1 MKKRKK
7 LIIIIIII
15 VFILG
20 LICLFLNSNSYKKL
34 QDDLLFIRFLKNDSK
49 LNIDNRVNNDNEN
62 NLILEFDN
70 NSINSKA
77 NMQYIFNIE
86 YKNTK
91 FQDVNLINTID
102 SKTLVNEKIAPGA
115 KGFFDIIIYSNHNSR
130 YNVYFES
137 LNEKPSNLK
146 FFIVGTKIY
155 KEKLEELSS
164 DLSGVIKKGEKKIIT
179 IGWEWTYENG
189 VNGNKQD
196 TDDAKLMNKYMFNI
210 LAVGEEII

>member
-7 LIIIIIII
+7 LIIIIII

>member
-7 LIIIIIII
+7 LIIIII

>member
-7 LIIIIIII
+7 LIIIII

-210 LAVGEEII
+210 LAVGKEII

>member
-7 LIIIIIII
+7 LIIIII

-196 TDDAKLMNKYMFNI
+196 TDDAKLMNKYLFNI

>member
-7 LIIIIIII
+7 LIIIII
-15 VFILG
+15 VFILS

-62 NLILEFDN
+62 NLILDFDN

>member
-7 LIIIIIII
+7 LIIIII
-15 VFILG
+15 VFILS

>member
-7 LIIIIIII
+7 LIIIII
-15 VFILG
+15 VFILS

-210 LAVGEEII
+210 LAVGEKII